1 MTRVSAAVA
10 LPALG
15 AAALAVLVLSL
26 MTGSVTIAPADVFD
40 ALRGREPSLAS
51 DVVLGLRLPRAMSAL
66 AIGGL
71 LAVTGALLQALLRN
85 PLADPYVLGVS
96 GGASVTALIAIMLGL
111 PAFGVVGVNQRLP
124 EGEQRECREGE
135 VDDPHARRV
144 RGLAAGLAVLL
155 VPLDPVPQ
163 PGFVLGLFL
172 TPSLA
177 LGVRLSVGF
186 RAPLRVA
193 ANRFS

>member
-111 PAFGVVGVNQRLP
+111 PAFGVDVAAALG
-124 EGEQRECREGE
+124 
-135 VDDPHARRV
+135 A
-144 RGLAAGLAVLL
+144 LATSLL
-155 VPLDPVPQ
+155 VFALAQ
-163 PGFVLGLFL
+163 GGGAW
-172 TPSLA
+172 TP
-177 LGVRLSVGF
+177 R
-186 RAPLRVA
+186 
-193 ANRFS
+193 